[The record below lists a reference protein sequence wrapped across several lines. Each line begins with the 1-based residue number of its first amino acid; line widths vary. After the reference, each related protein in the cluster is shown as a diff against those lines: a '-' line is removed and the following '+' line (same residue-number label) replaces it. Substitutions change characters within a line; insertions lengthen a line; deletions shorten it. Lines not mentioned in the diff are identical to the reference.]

1 MKKKLLLLFIAA
13 GMLVCV
19 VPFAG
24 MALTRSEE
32 PLGNETKAKMPS
44 VTDKNGSFN
53 PMYFQQLGGYFEKTF
68 AFRPQMINA
77 DANIQSGVFQT
88 SNLDTVVTGTDG
100 WLYYSSTLD
109 DYLGR
114 NVLSKRSINS
124 IVYNLEMVERYVESE
139 GASFVFTVAPN
150 KNTLYP
156 EHMPY
161 YYSAKASGDKNI
173 TRFKSALKKSALNY
187 CDLFEPFENS
197 DETLY
202 LKQDSHWNNKGALMA
217 YNKIMDSAGKEHND
231 FGKLNPVR
239 EKTFTGDLAKMLY
252 PVSAEPEYNY
262 NYGLES
268 RYSYKTPTKSVED
281 AMIRTESKGGTGS
294 LYMYRDSFGN
304 SLLPFFA
311 AQYQSAYFTKAF
323 PVNLQLD
330 MLTQKPD
337 TVVFEIVER
346 NLKWF
351 AENPPVIPS
360 LSLIDSEGFSLKT
373 VLDEVEKS
381 NEKTG
386 AAAAVSEVNMQY
398 IQCSGSV
405 PEKLCTDDSRIY
417 LKTTDINGKTRLFAA
432 YSITNESTDCAFTA
446 YLPAAELPADKLTV
460 SAVINDGS
468 KNTELAETQIEI
480 KSAEI

>member
-1 MKKKLLLLFIAA
+1 MKKKLLLLFTALCLI
-13 GMLVCV
+13 VCS

-32 PLGNETKAKMPS
+32 PLGNETKAELPS
-44 VTDKNGSFN
+44 ITDKNGSFDST
-53 PMYFQQLGGYFEKTF
+53 YFQQLGGYFEKTF
-68 AFRPQMINA
+68 ALRPQMINA
-77 DANIQSGVFQT
+77 DASIQSGVFLT

-114 NVLSKRSINS
+114 NRLSKRSINS
-124 IVYNLEMVERYVESE
+124 IVQNLEMVQHYVESQ

-161 YYSAKASGDKNI
+161 YYTAGAEDKKNI
-173 TRFKSALKKSALNY
+173 TAFESALKKSSLNY
-187 CDLFEPFENS
+187 CNLFELFKGSE
-197 DETLY
+197 ETLY

-231 FGKLNPVR
+231 FQGVKPVR
-239 EKTFTGDLAKMLY
+239 EKSFTGDLAKMLY
-252 PVSAEPEYNY
+252 PVSAQPEYNY
-262 NYGLES
+262 SYGLES
-268 RYSYKTPTKSVED
+268 SYSYKTPTKSVED
-281 AMIRTESKGGTGS
+281 AMIRTESNNGSGS
-294 LYMYRDSFGN
+294 LYMVRDSFGN

-311 AQYQSAYFTKAF
+311 SQYQSAYFTKAY

-346 NLKWF
+346 NLKWL

-360 LSLIDSEGFSLKT
+360 SELVDSSGFPLKT
-373 VLDEVEKS
+373 ITDGFES
-381 NEKTG
+381 SDQKTT
-386 AAAAVSEVNMQY
+386 ATAAVSEVNMQY
-398 IQCSGSV
+398 IKCSGTV
-405 PEKLCTDDSRIY
+405 PEKLCTDDSRLY
-417 LKTTDINGKTRLFAA
+417 LKTIGTDGKTRLYAA
-432 YSITNESTDCAFTA
+432 YGITTQDTDCAFTA
-446 YLPAAELPADKLTV
+446 YLPAAELPADKLTFSV
-460 SAVINDGS
+460 VIDDGG
-468 KNTELAETQIEI
+468 KKTELAETKIKI
-480 KSAEI
+480 KSADI